1 MLDVRLLF
9 FKVEGNNH
17 GFERPF
23 RVSGSRR
30 DQRLLP
36 LSEAGMSPARPL
48 LPLYC
53 ESQESGA
60 GPGAEAFAGLPA
72 GYGPGSPGDPL
83 TPDDKEKKAMTTG
96 ISREEALELLK
107 EYIQNP
113 HMIKHCLASEAVL
126 GALAERLGEDRE
138 QWAMAGLLHDL
149 DVELTNADLAVH
161 GMESVRIL
169 NEQGVEP
176 GIVEAIKRHNEQACG
191 EKRCDRLH
199 HALAAGETI
208 TGLITATALVQ
219 PDKRLASVKP
229 KSVVKRMKEKAFAA
243 SVNRDIIREC
253 ELIGIPLAEFAEIA
267 VGAMQG
273 ISNELGM

>member
-1 MLDVRLLF
+1 
-9 FKVEGNNH
+9 
-17 GFERPF
+17 
-23 RVSGSRR
+23 
-30 DQRLLP
+30 
-36 LSEAGMSPARPL
+36 
-48 LPLYC
+48 
-53 ESQESGA
+53 
-60 GPGAEAFAGLPA
+60 
-72 GYGPGSPGDPL
+72 
-83 TPDDKEKKAMTTG
+83 MTTG
-96 ISREEALELLK
+96 ISRENALELLR

-113 HMIKHCLASEAVL
+113 QMIKHCLAAEAVL
-126 GALAERLGEDRE
+126 GALADRLGENRE

-169 NEQGVEP
+169 RDQGVDP
-176 GIVEAIKRHNEQACG
+176 AIIEAVKLHNELACG
-191 EKRCDRLH
+191 EKRCARLH

-219 PDKRLASVKP
+219 PEKKLAQVKP

-267 VGAMQG
+267 VGAMRG
-273 ISNELGM
+273 ISEELGM